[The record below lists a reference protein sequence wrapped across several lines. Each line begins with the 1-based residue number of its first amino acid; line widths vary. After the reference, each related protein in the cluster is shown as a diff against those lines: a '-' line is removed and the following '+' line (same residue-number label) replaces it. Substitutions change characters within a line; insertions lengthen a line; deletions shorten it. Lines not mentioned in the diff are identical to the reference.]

1 MKIKINLIL
10 PLAET
15 IQGDITVVITDPI
28 NLTWNVQYTY
38 IHIQIYNLTHLSSF
52 TLISLTEDDKFI
64 AGAKLKARN
73 LHQVC
78 YFNLGCCMT
87 ITRLGNVKIE
97 ILLHKILWIFSFVCE
112 SFQLFRTLK
121 LFKWNIQ
128 LDLSHKHLHKHLP
141 EASSG
146 RGFIMNKLS
155 G

>member
-28 NLTWNVQYTY
+28 NLTWNVWEASR
-38 IHIQIYNLTHLSSF
+38 HLKELMYNLTHLSSF

-64 AGAKLKARN
+64 AEAKLKARN

-87 ITRLGNVKIE
+87 ITRLGNVKDSAAQDF
-97 ILLHKILWIFSFVCE
+97 LDFFFCVWIISAL
-112 SFQLFRTLK
+112 QD
-121 LFKWNIQ
+121 FKTIQ
-128 LDLSHKHLHKHLP
+128 MKHTARFKP
-141 EASSG
+141 
-146 RGFIMNKLS
+146 
-155 G
+155 